1 MCGVA
6 GVASPRDPRSFFAS
20 CGAPCRTYSV
30 VSLSSLCC
38 RRSFNFVPV
47 PAHSVAR
54 PWVHQSCEVV
64 LCRVV
69 GFGSGTECEA
79 EVIPAGLSD
88 ALDNVSFD
96 DYVDV
101 DNSAVVCGTI
111 TDDDIIAQ
119 VTGGEEPVVEADKND
134 EQEEAPTRPSASQ
147 LLEAMGVARLFFSFE
162 EGEEDAF

>member
-1 MCGVA
+1 MRASAPLTIIRTARRRVVVFHTGAASFLGVTIDGASAQRSARMCGVA

-38 RRSFNFVPV
+38 RRLFNFVPV

-69 GFGSGTECEA
+69 GFGSG
-79 EVIPAGLSD
+79 
-88 ALDNVSFD
+88 VSP
-96 DYVDV
+96 
-101 DNSAVVCGTI
+101 SAVGPS
-111 TDDDIIAQ
+111 
-119 VTGGEEPVVEADKND
+119 VTAVHYDFSRQRTQCKNTQGESGN
-134 EQEEAPTRPSASQ
+134 PS
-147 LLEAMGVARLFFSFE
+147 
-162 EGEEDAF
+162 